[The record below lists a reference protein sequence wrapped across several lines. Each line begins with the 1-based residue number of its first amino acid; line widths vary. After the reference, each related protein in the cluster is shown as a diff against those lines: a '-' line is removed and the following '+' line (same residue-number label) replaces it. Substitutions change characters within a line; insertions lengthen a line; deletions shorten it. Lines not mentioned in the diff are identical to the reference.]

1 MPYITDS
8 IVDEIYEEVLKRI
21 KQIYNKNLN
30 SFKPKIVVF
39 GNKNETLINKFDIL
53 EFEKTDINSID
64 YIFITELSCKM
75 LVSLATL
82 MCLSKE
88 EQFILKALSIGK
100 KIYVLKNNIEYKSY
114 IKTLPK
120 EIYKKYFQYE
130 SILKDFNI
138 KFIDKID
145 INDTKK
151 NLISLNNVKEI
162 IQDNKV
168 VLGKNDIISPLVKDF
183 LNDNNIKIERS

>member
-88 EQFILKALSIGK
+88 EQFILKALSMGK

-138 KFIDKID
+138 KFIDKIE

>member
-120 EIYKKYFQYE
+120 EIYKKYF
-130 SILKDFNI
+130 
-138 KFIDKID
+138 
-145 INDTKK
+145 
-151 NLISLNNVKEI
+151 
-162 IQDNKV
+162 
-168 VLGKNDIISPLVKDF
+168 
-183 LNDNNIKIERS
+183 